1 MRNHIKI
8 IVEQQEFMKEMAKR
22 INLQW
27 DVLERHDRE
36 IKELKEFVIDLSKE
50 IGNIYSEIDLLKNRL
65 DELER
70 KMGEEITK
78 KINYQKEKNKIEEKV
93 NALIEK
99 VDDFD
104 VNKKWDFIKCMYMA
118 INMGVYNLHQM
129 EIVVK
134 NIEKMKT

>member
-1 MRNHIKI
+1 M
-8 IVEQQEFMKEMAKR
+8 EEMAKQ

-27 DVLERHDRE
+27 DVLDRHDKE
-36 IKELKEFVIDLSKE
+36 IKELQEFVIDLSKE
-50 IGNIYSEIDLLKNRL
+50 IGNIYNEIDLIKNGMNELKKII
-65 DELER
+65 D
-70 KMGEEITK
+70 EEITK
-78 KINYQKEKNKIEEKV
+78 KMNYQNEKNKIEGKV

-99 VDDFD
+99 VDNFD

-134 NIEKMKT
+134 NIEKIKA